1 MNQIHVNTSKPYD
14 ILVGSGHIKT
24 LATEILARKK
34 MCTIGLITDTNVSKL
49 YQKQVED
56 ILEQEGFAVH
66 TYVFEAG
73 EQSKT
78 MELVGNIVEFLAEQE
93 ITRTDLIVALGGG
106 VVGDIAGFVSAI
118 YLRGID
124 FVQVPT
130 TLLACVDSSVGGK
143 TGADLKAGKNLVG
156 AFHQPILVLCD
167 ANMLDT
173 LPNEIFAEGVA
184 EMLKYGVLGDIDL
197 FSALEGGL
205 KRTELEEQ
213 IVTCVSMK
221 RDIVVED
228 EFDNGKRQLL
238 NLGHTFGH
246 SIEQLSNFSL
256 PHGHAVAIGMYLVAK
271 MAEDRGVARCGLA
284 DDIKKALEKNNLP
297 TETTYTAKQIAQ
309 GTMKDKKRRGKTISL
324 ILPEEIGRCRIEV
337 VSVEEVEQMVEKAM
351 ER

>member
-1 MNQIHVNTSKPYD
+1 MKKIPVNTSKPYD

-24 LATEILARKK
+24 LGTEILARKK
-34 MCTIGLITDTNVSKL
+34 VCAIGLITDTNVSKL

-56 ILEQEGFAVH
+56 ILKEAGFAVH

-93 ITRTDLIVALGGG
+93 ITRTDLVVALGGG

-167 ANMLDT
+167 IDMLDT
-173 LPNEIFAEGVA
+173 LPKEIFAEGVA

-205 KRTELEEQ
+205 KRADLEEQ

-271 MAEDRGVARCGLA
+271 MAEDSAVARCGLA
-284 DDIKKALEKNNLP
+284 DDIKRALEKNDLP
-297 TETTYTAKQIAQ
+297 TETIYTAKEIAQ

-337 VSVEEVEQMVEKAM
+337 VSVLEVEEMIEKALA
-351 ER
+351 R